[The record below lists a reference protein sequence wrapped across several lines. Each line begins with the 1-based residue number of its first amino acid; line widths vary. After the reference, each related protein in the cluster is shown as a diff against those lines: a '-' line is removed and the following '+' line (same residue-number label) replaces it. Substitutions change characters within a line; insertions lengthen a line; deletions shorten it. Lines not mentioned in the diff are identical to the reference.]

1 MDNKKQ
7 TANDFWQQL
16 LSQAKDAATTAVE
29 MAEDGISYAKT
40 SRSVK
45 ELQAEID
52 RQMKT
57 LGELLYATHKGT
69 PSGSSYI
76 QEVLE
81 YVDNLQD
88 QRRGLLRHMK
98 LLRGILLCP
107 QCECENDISNDYC
120 QDCGHRLLQD

>member
-29 MAEDGISYAKT
+29 MAEDGISYAKM

-45 ELQAEID
+45 DLQAEID

-69 PSGSSYI
+69 PSDSSYI

-88 QRRGLLRHMK
+88 QRRGIGAVGGGAHTPALPL
-98 LLRGILLCP
+98 P
-107 QCECENDISNDYC
+107 S
-120 QDCGHRLLQD
+120 HRLLSGRCGTCRS